1 MKTLNEFFYF
11 LDNDV
16 DKIRDYLSEDFMI
29 FEVSRKWDTEEFIEF
44 VKGFG
49 EFESKRDFKNVIIDT
64 DLNSAHITL
73 EHTGEF
79 ELKKPTPEGITNLS
93 YDQFK
98 FSLVF
103 FISSS
108 PKGAPWEE
116 DFPDLLGEPNPITV
130 LQEINVGLLD
140 FRDLLIALS
149 ICFSLW
155 PFISIK
161 FHP

>member
-1 MKTLNEFFYF
+1 LISCEDSKKISDKEVMKTLNEFFYF

-93 YDQFK
+93 YEWLESAYLIKENGKLKFK
-98 FSLVF
+98 FYFS
-103 FISSS
+103 
-108 PKGAPWEE
+108 E
-116 DFPDLLGEPNPITV
+116 
-130 LQEINVGLLD
+130 QIND
-140 FRDLLIALS
+140 
-149 ICFSLW
+149 
-155 PFISIK
+155 
-161 FHP
+161 

>member
-1 MKTLNEFFYF
+1 MRFIYFFFLFALLISCEDSKKISDKEVMKTLNEFFYF

-79 ELKKPTPEGITNLS
+79 ELKKPTPEGITHLS
-93 YDQFK
+93 YEWLESAYLIKENGKLKFK
-98 FSLVF
+98 FYFS
-103 FISSS
+103 
-108 PKGAPWEE
+108 E
-116 DFPDLLGEPNPITV
+116 
-130 LQEINVGLLD
+130 QIND
-140 FRDLLIALS
+140 
-149 ICFSLW
+149 
-155 PFISIK
+155 
-161 FHP
+161 

>member
-1 MKTLNEFFYF
+1 MKFIYIFFLLPLLTSCEDSKKISDKEVMKTLNEFFYF

-73 EHTGEF
+73 EHTREF
-79 ELKKPTPEGITNLS
+79 ELKEPTPDGITHLS
-93 YDQFK
+93 
-98 FSLVF
+98 
-103 FISSS
+103 
-108 PKGAPWEE
+108 
-116 DFPDLLGEPNPITV
+116 
-130 LQEINVGLLD
+130 
-140 FRDLLIALS
+140 
-149 ICFSLW
+149 
-155 PFISIK
+155 
-161 FHP
+161 

>member
-1 MKTLNEFFYF
+1 LISCEDSKKISDKEVMKTLNEFFYF

-79 ELKKPTPEGITNLS
+79 ELKKPTPEGITHLS
-93 YDQFK
+93 YEWLESAYLIKENGKLKFK
-98 FSLVF
+98 FYFS
-103 FISSS
+103 
-108 PKGAPWEE
+108 E
-116 DFPDLLGEPNPITV
+116 
-130 LQEINVGLLD
+130 QIND
-140 FRDLLIALS
+140 
-149 ICFSLW
+149 
-155 PFISIK
+155 
-161 FHP
+161 